1 MNDGTSPKQDTENK
15 PAQSGSVSLPPPES
29 AIHQAIEPPQQAN
42 QTSSS
47 TETDVIGIISI
58 IMPFAG
64 FAPIGVVLGIIGI
77 NRAKQGGYPS
87 TLSKVGLIISSIFM
101 LIFLVV
107 IVLIFGSL
115 AFLAS
120 SL

>member
-1 MNDGTSPKQDTENK
+1 MNDDISPKQDTENK
-15 PAQSGSVSLPPPES
+15 PAQSGPVSLPPPES
-29 AIHQAIEPPQQAN
+29 AIYEATESKQQTDQA
-42 QTSSS
+42 SSS

-77 NRAKQGGYPS
+77 NRAKQGGYSP

-115 AFLAS
+115 AFLGR
-120 SL
+120 